1 MRNVIIFERSTD
13 KYFAKLTDFGLARFT
28 RPNSVHNSNI
38 VAHCDVP
45 QGSLVPIIESAPEA
59 TYQHSAQ
66 SDIWAL
72 GILFWEMF
80 ETRID
85 HREARRIM
93 SGRIPM
99 PTKCPQPIY
108 KLLCKCL
115 VVDETRRSSIEQIFT
130 ELCEVCDYSTPM
142 M

>member
-1 MRNVIIFERSTD
+1 MRNIIIFEPSPN
-13 KYFAKLTDFGLARFT
+13 KFLAKLTDFGLARFT
-28 RPNSVHNSNI
+28 RPNNI
-38 VAHCDVP
+38 EDSKIAAHCDVP
-45 QGSLVPIIESAPEA
+45 RGSLVPVIESAPEA

-99 PTKCPQPIY
+99 PNQCPQPIY
-108 KLLCKCL
+108 RLLCKCL
-115 VVDETRRSSIEQIFT
+115 VVDETRRSSIEQIFS
-130 ELCEVCDYSTPM
+130 EFSDISL
-142 M
+142 